1 MFLTSLTA
9 KIICCDELSLQSQ
22 TLRLFMSG
30 SFVTHLCPR
39 IGEKWQLKSWNDLML
54 AFRKT
59 LEHSVYFLYFPPC
72 VCPFGNFFF
81 LIFTQ
86 DWVSIT
92 HTMKSTFPPQRW
104 FLSTAFAI
112 LLHSLQWNKCGVFWR
127 GGCYAVMYLPSSGVW
142 PVPKQTYRLPL
153 CLSIRL
159 LQTESG
165 TLCVCLSAASSV
177 LVNLS
182 CLLRERQQRMG
193 AFFPLSHV
201 FKEFPLFGFYR
212 LNSKQFPFPPTN
224 CICKFVFISCC
235 LLCVW
240 CFDATMQKKN
250 KMFTLCTV
258 LA

>member
-1 MFLTSLTA
+1 
-9 KIICCDELSLQSQ
+9 
-22 TLRLFMSG
+22 
-30 SFVTHLCPR
+30 
-39 IGEKWQLKSWNDLML
+39 ML

-59 LEHSVYFLYFPPC
+59 LEHSAYFLYFPPC
-72 VCPFGNFFF
+72 VCPFGNFLFF
-81 LIFTQ
+81 IFYT
-86 DWVSIT
+86 VLSL
-92 HTMKSTFPPQRW
+92 HNSHHEEHLFPHRDGSCQQ
-104 FLSTAFAI
+104 
-112 LLHSLQWNKCGVFWR
+112 LLRYFSVHCSGTNVVRFGE
-127 GGCYAVMYLPSSGVW
+127 GDVMQLCICSGVL
-142 PVPKQTYRLPL
+142 PVPKQTYRLPF

-235 LLCVW
+235 LLCV
-240 CFDATMQKKN
+240 
-250 KMFTLCTV
+250 
-258 LA
+258 

>member
-1 MFLTSLTA
+1 
-9 KIICCDELSLQSQ
+9 
-22 TLRLFMSG
+22 
-30 SFVTHLCPR
+30 
-39 IGEKWQLKSWNDLML
+39 ML

-59 LEHSVYFLYFPPC
+59 LEHSAYFLYFPPC
-72 VCPFGNFFF
+72 VCPFGNFLFF
-81 LIFTQ
+81 IFYTVLSLHNSHHEEHLSPTEMVPVNSFCGTSPFTAVEQMWCVLARGMLCSYVSAAVYYPSQSRLI
-86 DWVSIT
+86 D
-92 HTMKSTFPPQRW
+92 
-104 FLSTAFAI
+104 
-112 LLHSLQWNKCGVFWR
+112 
-127 GGCYAVMYLPSSGVW
+127 
-142 PVPKQTYRLPL
+142 

-212 LNSKQFPFPPTN
+212 LNSKQFLFPPTN

-235 LLCVW
+235 LLCV
-240 CFDATMQKKN
+240 
-250 KMFTLCTV
+250 
-258 LA
+258 

>member
-1 MFLTSLTA
+1 MSCLFKA
-9 KIICCDELSLQSQ
+9 KHY
-22 TLRLFMSG
+22 
-30 SFVTHLCPR
+30 VYLCPDPLLL
-39 IGEKWQLKSWNDLML
+39 IFVQELEKNDSWNHGMISCLL
-54 AFRKT
+54 LGKHWNTVFT
-59 LEHSVYFLYFPPC
+59 FFTFLRVFVPL
-72 VCPFGNFFF
+72 GTFFF